1 MTTNISKIALPLI
14 LASSLML
21 TACSNDS
28 QAPAAAEGAAPAAVK
43 ENPQL
48 THEQVSSNIEQVG
61 STAYNAADDTLTVK
75 LKISNKGTAAW
86 PTSGTNP
93 VTVGVV
99 QLLDPAPGTAEP
111 ARGEEARVPMTGD
124 VQPHAETEVTAVVP
138 GDFAAGHKVRIELL
152 QEGVAWFGYNFQQPV
167 LVLGPFARCA
177 DGKGLCDDK
186 GAPIAAATP

>member
-28 QAPAAAEGAAPAAVK
+28 QAPAAAEGAAPAAAVK

-48 THEQVSSNIEQVG
+48 THEQ
-61 STAYNAADDTLTVK
+61 
-75 LKISNKGTAAW
+75 ISNKGTAAW

-138 GDFAAGHKVRIELL
+138 GDFAAGHKVRFELL